1 MAIMTTEIQTPNSA
15 PQIPP
20 QEPPRPLV
28 PGAFLRSEFEVKE
41 VVSRGMTNLY
51 VAQSG
56 DYGSAVAKLIAE
68 RDVPV
73 APPASATPSVPVVSA
88 TPPAV
93 STQEQINAQES
104 LPEYPL
110 GQETATTTPASKATV
125 TSGAATGATVEDAAG
140 SGAFV
145 EDVDALPNAPVPA
158 DESDPTG
165 EMGEL
170 SVPPGPLA
178 AEVELAARTQ
188 APPPQNQPPTGSV
201 SQNVA
206 ASTPVA
212 STPVASTPAPPALP
226 VQQAA
231 QPTAPPISA
240 PVAASEPSSV
250 ESELEPVNFEP
261 ILESPLFPPRE
272 GFTQED
278 REYVVFDY
286 FETTALQD
294 FREPSNDERLL
305 AMLHTL
311 AQGLRELDEKDLRAD
326 FTTDTL
332 RVDGNGALRFVG
344 FVENRSTPGAA
355 NGQAAS
361 GQTTS
366 SHLPG
371 EIVAGDALSQLREI
385 MSFLLKRAFAE
396 SATMRLD
403 DEFGSLA
410 LSEEVKTLARR
421 ISGREFGSIAEAAGA
436 IAALHSNRP
445 PRVESAI
452 LSDVGRE
459 RELNEDSGM
468 IVKLQRAAHLGARAL
483 ELYVVADGM
492 GGHEGGEVASD
503 LTMASL
509 QKHLD
514 ARQNL
519 DWNDNVAVRAAL
531 YEVIDAVN
539 ADVVALTETPKY
551 KGTRAKPGSTLT
563 FAVRLGARVF
573 VGNIGDSRAYKYS
586 AGKLERISKDHSYV
600 QSLIDRGEIT
610 EEEAFDHPEGS
621 VITAHIGYAK
631 LKTRDVFLRLFAPGD
646 KLLLVSDG
654 VTDMLRD
661 REYEPHLQ
669 HDDPALVCRGLVDAS
684 NAAGGADN
692 ITVVCV
698 KFS

>member
-1 MAIMTTEIQTPNSA
+1 M
-15 PQIPP
+15 
-20 QEPPRPLV
+20 
-28 PGAFLRSEFEVKE
+28 
-41 VVSRGMTNLY
+41 
-51 VAQSG
+51 
-56 DYGSAVAKLIAE
+56 
-68 RDVPV
+68 
-73 APPASATPSVPVVSA
+73 
-88 TPPAV
+88 
-93 STQEQINAQES
+93 
-104 LPEYPL
+104 
-110 GQETATTTPASKATV
+110 
-125 TSGAATGATVEDAAG
+125 
-140 SGAFV
+140 
-145 EDVDALPNAPVPA
+145 
-158 DESDPTG
+158 
-165 EMGEL
+165 
-170 SVPPGPLA
+170 
-178 AEVELAARTQ
+178 
-188 APPPQNQPPTGSV
+188 
-201 SQNVA
+201 
-206 ASTPVA
+206 
-212 STPVASTPAPPALP
+212 
-226 VQQAA
+226 
-231 QPTAPPISA
+231 
-240 PVAASEPSSV
+240 
-250 ESELEPVNFEP
+250 NFEP

-286 FETTALQD
+286 FETTSLQD

-305 AMLHTL
+305 SMLHTL

-332 RVDGNGALRFVG
+332 RVDESGALRFVG
-344 FVENRSTPGAA
+344 FVENRTVSSGAA
-355 NGQAAS
+355 PSGAAPSAAFNEQAAIEQTPNGQAAS
-361 GQTTS
+361 GLTAS

-410 LSEEVKTLARR
+410 LSEEVKTLARH
-421 ISGREFGSIAEAAGA
+421 ISGREFESIAQAADA

-573 VGNIGDSRAYKYS
+573 VGNVGDSRAYKYS
-586 AGKLERISKDHSYV
+586 KGKLERISKDHSYV